1 MASSFT
7 TFRYP
12 ITRVYPYKWYPW
24 VVYVGGLCLIVFFSV
39 FNFAANGYILTVQ
52 YTSDYNGTKAT
63 QTWAQKFALIGKVVS
78 SCQSQNLPVHS
89 QLYTDKLSLVYG
101 LQNIWVEGEQ
111 GRVQTLPSLQ
121 YANNPL
127 QNCSIPLVYL
137 DFESTG
143 RTAAQIGW
151 GAWGVNAKVRCHK
164 LSARLTN

>member
-63 QTWAQKFALIGKVVS
+63 QTWAQKFALIGKIVS
-78 SCQSQNLPVHS
+78 SCQSQNLPMVTTYPS
-89 QLYTDKLSLVYG
+89 QILTFSP
-101 LQNIWVEGEQ
+101 NICVKRR
-111 GRVQTLPSLQ
+111 RVSRLARSFSP
-121 YANNPL
+121 
-127 QNCSIPLVYL
+127 
-137 DFESTG
+137 FWW
-143 RTAAQIGW
+143 QILCFSMRHG
-151 GAWGVNAKVRCHK
+151 CY
-164 LSARLTN
+164 